1 MKYTDY
7 LLKEQF
13 IHIEDLE
20 TNNMFLKPIVTIL
33 GVSATVV
40 GFALIGTMLPMAIAR
55 DNVRS
60 LKYWMIKNDLIG
72 TRRSYDLILSNGIVL
87 KRFWRS
93 ENVLNRAKTQNL
105 AKLLNLN

>member
-20 TNNMFLKPIVTIL
+20 TNNMFLKPIAAVL

-55 DNVRS
+55 DNIRS
-60 LKYWMIKNDLIG
+60 VKYWMIKNDLIG
-72 TRRSYDLILSNGIVL
+72 TRRSYDLILSNDIVL
-87 KRFWRS
+87 RGFWRS
-93 ENVLNRAKTQNL
+93 ERVLYKATTRNL
-105 AKLLNLN
+105 SKWANLN